1 MTVDTYLQ
9 VSHFSFPLATII
21 HECAVNH
28 KGMYFTTHEVIRKNL
43 KRNGK
48 ETLREDAK
56 WPIPEIIHTF
66 TMDGFLEFRG
76 QGMGAELELETQRR
90 SRCVFH

>member
-21 HECAVNH
+21 HECAVNN

-56 WPIPEIIHTF
+56 QMTNSRNYSYLYHGWLFRIPRAR
-66 TMDGFLEFRG
+66 DGGR
-76 QGMGAELELETQRR
+76 A
-90 SRCVFH
+90 